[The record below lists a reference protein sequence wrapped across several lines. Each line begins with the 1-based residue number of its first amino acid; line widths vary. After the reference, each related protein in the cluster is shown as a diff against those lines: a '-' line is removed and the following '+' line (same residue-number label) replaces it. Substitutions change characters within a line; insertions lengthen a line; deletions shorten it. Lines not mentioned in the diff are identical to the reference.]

1 MSGIDGN
8 FPTLEDMLSGKV
20 QFPGDFD
27 PHQSPAE
34 WLKDAQAEQMKPRI
48 DLAGDYAKV
57 FGTEAGRRVLDHL
70 IDQTHRRSSWLGGL
84 HLPMETI
91 AAYGVWR
98 EGQNAMVQVIIEHVR
113 LGQAK
118 QTKPRR

>member
-1 MSGIDGN
+1 MSDDTN
-8 FPTLEDMLSGKV
+8 FPTLEDMLSGKM

-27 PHQSPAE
+27 PHKSPAE
-34 WLKDAQAEQMKPRI
+34 WLQTAQQDAMKPHI
-48 DLAGDYAKV
+48 ELARDYAKV

-70 IDQTHRRSSWLGGL
+70 IDQTHRKSSWLGGL

-98 EGQNAMVQVIIEHVR
+98 EGQNAIVQIIVEHVR
-113 LGQAK
+113 LGNAK
-118 QTKPRR
+118 QSKPRK